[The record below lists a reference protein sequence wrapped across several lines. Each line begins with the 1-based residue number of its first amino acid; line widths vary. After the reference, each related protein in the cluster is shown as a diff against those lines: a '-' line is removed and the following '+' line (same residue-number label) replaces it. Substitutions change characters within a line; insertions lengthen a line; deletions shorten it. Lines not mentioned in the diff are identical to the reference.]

1 MSLNDFL
8 FAYEHLAHTVAINGL
23 LALSLWCVFAM
34 GQLSLGQAGFMAI
47 GAYSGAL
54 LSLNLQLPFVLTLVV
69 SSLLGGLVAAA
80 VASLVNRLAGV
91 YLAITTIAF
100 SEILRII
107 LVNSSWS
114 GGGTGLSNIPRET
127 TLPQLYL
134 ILLVVL
140 AGLVMVAR
148 TRLGRA
154 MEAMRLDETAASA
167 MGINT
172 ERMKLGGMIASGI
185 LAGLAGGLSSHGNSF
200 IAPQDFGFEVAVAI
214 LSFVLLGGV
223 QSPLGGV
230 IGAMILTLL
239 PELLRSIPEVR
250 LILNGLVIVLV
261 VIFMPA
267 GILSVIPQLRLKRR
281 RVARQGEKTDG

>member
-1 MSLNDFL
+1 MNLNDFF

-54 LSLNLQLPFVLTLVV
+54 LSLYWQLPFVVTLVL

-80 VASLVNRLAGV
+80 VGALVRRLAGV
-91 YLAITTIAF
+91 YLAITTIAL

-127 TLPQLYL
+127 TLAQLYL
-134 ILLVVL
+134 VLAVVL
-140 AGLVMVAR
+140 FGLIMVAK
-148 TRLGRA
+148 TRIGRA
-154 MEAMRLDETAASA
+154 MEAMRLDETAAAA
-167 MGINT
+167 MGIAT
-172 ERMKLGGMIASGI
+172 DRMKLGGMVASGL
-185 LAGLAGGLSSHGNSF
+185 LAGLAGGLSSHANSF
-200 IAPQDFGFEVAVAI
+200 ISPQDFGFETAVAI

-223 QSPLGGV
+223 QNPVGGV
-230 IGAMILTLL
+230 IGAVILTLL
-239 PELLRSIPEVR
+239 PEVLRSIPEIR
-250 LILNGLVIVLV
+250 LIINGLVIVLV

-267 GILSVIPQLRLKRR
+267 GILARIPYLRLKRFR
-281 RVARQGEKTDG
+281 LRPQGGGNHD